1 MALLLSYSNE
11 SATRT
16 GRRTRGGT
24 TDMKRKKKRAST
36 KICDPAACH
45 HCTYIGE
52 GDFMCDN
59 HPDEAVV
66 LVISDWDPT
75 EYFLHCAQTISTS
88 AKKEVAKV

>member
-1 MALLLSYSNE
+1 
-11 SATRT
+11 
-16 GRRTRGGT
+16 
-24 TDMKRKKKRAST
+24 MKRKKKRAST

-66 LVISDWDPT
+66 LVFGDVDTHANHDEMPPMCLFDAGST
-75 EYFLHCAQTISTS
+75 ELFTLVTLFYINRLAVSN
-88 AKKEVAKV
+88 